1 MRLLPLFVL
10 LLAVPGVS
18 PAVTLTFAEFGTAPL
33 SDVNGLHTQGVTFG
47 FTPGQAFYNQ
57 SIGTAGTALLS
68 VDPVLSGSTDGV
80 LTLTFDYSTPL
91 LQFDV
96 LLLSVSTIDDSNQ
109 GFNGGPAFT
118 VLLSNGQTFTGGTT
132 PQVNGIYSE
141 GSFGYSG
148 EAINS
153 ATISF
158 FNGFDANGLPVSQFG
173 LDNLTFASPEP
184 ASFFGLAG
192 GLLAIGMIKRRR
204 LAVKRGN

>member
-18 PAVTLTFAEFGTAPL
+18 PAATFTFAEFGTAPL
-33 SDVNGLHTQGVTFG
+33 IDVNGFHTQGVTFG
-47 FTPGQAFYNQ
+47 FTPGQAVYDQ

-109 GFNGGPAFT
+109 GLNGGPAFT
-118 VLLSNGQTFTGGTT
+118 VLLSNGQTLTGGST
-132 PQVNGIYSE
+132 PHAQRIYFQT
-141 GSFGYSG
+141 SFGLS
-148 EAINS
+148 ADTLNS
-153 ATISF
+153 TT
-158 FNGFDANGLPVSQFG
+158 L
-173 LDNLTFASPEP
+173 
-184 ASFFGLAG
+184 
-192 GLLAIGMIKRRR
+192 
-204 LAVKRGN
+204 